1 VRKLVALAFLC
12 LLATGAALAQIPK
25 GNIFVGYSYA
35 RADVLPASNPTIL
48 SSPVRANLN
57 GWNASLEGKLFP
69 FVGMVADI
77 SSHYGGQDFRF
88 SCEAIPS
95 PPCTGQAHVNSTLH
109 SYLFGPRLSVAVGK
123 FTPFAHALF
132 GASHISSSGSG
143 FSGSDTSFA
152 EALGGGIDYKLISA
166 IAWRFQG
173 DLLQTRF
180 FSTTQN
186 NVRLSTGI
194 VIRF

>member
-1 VRKLVALAFLC
+1 MRKFIAVPFLC
-12 LLATGAALAQIPK
+12 LLATSATLAQIPK
-25 GNIFVGYSYA
+25 GNIFVGYSYT

-57 GWNASLEGKLFP
+57 GWNGSLEGKVFP
-69 FVGMVADI
+69 FFGIVVDI

-88 SCEAIPS
+88 GCEAIPS
-95 PPCTGQAHVNSTLH
+95 PPCTGQAHANSTLH
-109 SYLFGPRLSVAVGK
+109 NYLFGPRVSVSVGK

-132 GASHISSSGSG
+132 GAAHINTSGSG
-143 FSGSDTSFA
+143 FSNSDTSFA
-152 EALGGGIDYKLISA
+152 EALGGGIDYKLIPA
-166 IAWRFQG
+166 VAWRFQG
-173 DLLQTRF
+173 DLLQIRF

-186 NVRLSTGI
+186 NLRLSTGL